1 MAMNSTVSESD
12 MRHIN
17 ELLADRENLE
27 SERPFVSLPSLGAHS
42 ISAPT
47 LSPRCGTCAARDAGA

>member
-27 SERPFVSLPSLGAHS
+27 SERPFVFTAV
-42 ISAPT
+42 
-47 LSPRCGTCAARDAGA
+47 ARRA